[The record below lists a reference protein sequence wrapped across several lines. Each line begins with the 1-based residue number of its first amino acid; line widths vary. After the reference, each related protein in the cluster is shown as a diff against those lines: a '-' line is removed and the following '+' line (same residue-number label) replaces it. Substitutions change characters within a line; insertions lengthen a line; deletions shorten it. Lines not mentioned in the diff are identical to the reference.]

1 MRGQCERPGCRKPA
15 VHLHHLIPK
24 QVLKREGARR
34 YLADRR
40 ILLPLCFDCHF
51 NHEAWSRRL
60 RREDVPASA
69 WEVAR
74 ELGEWAV
81 VRLER
86 DYPMRERTSPAAR
99 TPRAAA

>member
-1 MRGQCERPGCRKPA
+1 MKCAVCRLPA

-24 QVLKREGARR
+24 QVLKREGYRR

-40 ILLPLCFDCHF
+40 ILLPLCFKHHF
-51 NHEAWSRRL
+51 DHESWSARLTRDYVPAEAWQ
-60 RREDVPASA
+60 AA
-69 WEVAR
+69 A

-86 DYPMRERTSPAAR
+86 DYPVHERPS
-99 TPRAAA
+99 AAAGTHGA